1 MTPEQK
7 PEWFQIADEDNAAA
21 VRPVSKKLPVLAL
34 LAVLG
39 ILGVGAVMAQTQNEP
54 PASATENMAPNPDA
68 PAVGGGDPA
77 AGVTIGKGSAGNE
90 SVAPPT
96 MNIAPDKGAPQLNGA
111 PPAGGGPANPQAPL
125 PPKDGMKNPKIG
137 VLPPAGGGDDDGV
150 GPKHEHHNGSGEDDD
165 ENEGEDD

>member
-54 PASATENMAPNPDA
+54 PASATENMAPNP
-68 PAVGGGDPA
+68 AVGGGDPG
-77 AGVTIGKGSAGNE
+77 AGITIGKGSAGNE
-90 SVAPPT
+90 NV
-96 MNIAPDKGAPQLNGA
+96 A